1 MTMKLSDPESPLEE
15 LLGQISKW
23 KIEATSEHN
32 DGWTRQHY
40 QRMLDEVRHNL
51 NRALP
56 EIENGEE
63 LDNYD

>member
-1 MTMKLSDPESPLEE
+1 MKSESPLDE
-15 LLGQISKW
+15 LLSQISKW
-23 KIEATSEHN
+23 KIEAASEYN

-40 QRMLDEVRHNL
+40 QRMLDEVRTDL

-56 EIENGEE
+56 EIEDREE

>member
-1 MTMKLSDPESPLEE
+1 MKPPKPESPLEE

-23 KIEATSEHN
+23 KIEATSEYN

-40 QRMLDEVRHNL
+40 QRMLDEVRRNL

-56 EIENGEE
+56 EIEKGEE

>member
-1 MTMKLSDPESPLEE
+1 MKPHESESPLEE
-15 LLGQISKW
+15 LLGQISRW
-23 KIEATSEHN
+23 KVEASSDHN

>member
-1 MTMKLSDPESPLEE
+1 MKPPKPESPLEE

-23 KIEATSEHN
+23 KIEATSEYN

-56 EIENGEE
+56 EIEKGEE

>member
-1 MTMKLSDPESPLEE
+1 MKPPDPESPLEE

-23 KIEATSEHN
+23 KIEATSEYN

-40 QRMLDEVRHNL
+40 QRMLDEVKDKL
-51 NRALP
+51 NRVLP
-56 EIENGEE
+56 EIEEGEE

>member
-1 MTMKLSDPESPLEE
+1 MKNESPLDE
-15 LLGQISKW
+15 LLSQISKW
-23 KIEATSEHN
+23 KIEAASEYN

-40 QRMLDEVRHNL
+40 QRMLDEVRTGL

-56 EIENGEE
+56 EIEDREE

>member
-1 MTMKLSDPESPLEE
+1 MKNESPLDE
-15 LLGQISKW
+15 LLSQISKW
-23 KIEATSEHN
+23 KIEATSEYN

-40 QRMLDEVRHNL
+40 QRMLDEVRTGL

-56 EIENGEE
+56 EIEDREE